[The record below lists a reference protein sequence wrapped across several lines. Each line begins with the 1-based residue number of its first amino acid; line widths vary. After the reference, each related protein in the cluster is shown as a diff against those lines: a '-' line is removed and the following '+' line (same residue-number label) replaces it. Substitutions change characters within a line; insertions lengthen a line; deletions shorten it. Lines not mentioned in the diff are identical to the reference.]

1 MALKVSLKPGEQFV
15 VNGAVVR
22 NGDRRT
28 NLILQNKVS
37 LLREKDI
44 MQEDEANTPSRRI
57 YFAIMLM
64 YLDQDNF
71 HSYYDE
77 FVLRMTE
84 FMNAIEDS
92 TATQNCLSISRD
104 VMHKEYYRALVTC
117 RKLFDFEAERLNYVP
132 AA

>member
-1 MALKVSLKPGEQFV
+1 MALKVSLKPGERFV

-44 MQEDEANTPSRRI
+44 MQEDEANTPARRI

-64 YLDQDNF
+64 YLDQDRYQK
-71 HSYYDE
+71 YYDE

-84 FMNAIEDS
+84 FMNAIEDG
-92 TATQNCLSISRD
+92 TATESCLSISRD
-104 VMHKEYYRALVTC
+104 VMNKEYYRAMVSC

>member
-92 TATQNCLSISRD
+92 AATQNCLSISRD